1 MKRLFGLL
9 LALAIL
15 LPLCLSNA
23 AVSGTNRQEVVVA
36 GETHCP
42 VDAPNHHYCAPAA
55 DPVANISQIAPRPDS
70 NELFGASPAVVAE
83 MTALPGAQDSPAPD
97 QYQLSI
103 TRI

>member
-15 LPLCLSNA
+15 LPVCLSNGA
-23 AVSGTNRQEVVVA
+23 ISGADSQEVVVA

-42 VDAPNHHYCAPAA
+42 VDMPNHHYCAPAT
-55 DPVANISQIAPRPDS
+55 DPVPNVSQIAPRPDTS
-70 NELFGASPAVVAE
+70 ELFGAPPATVVDA
-83 MTALPGAQDSPAPD
+83 TRPSRAQDSPAPD
-97 QYQLSI
+97 LYQLSI